1 MIDIFGIKAKK
12 TIDNLTSYIRVQD
25 HVILSAKDYI
35 TLLEQNNQR
44 LQQRLS
50 FYEDINGFKPVDF
63 PNSRKDF

>member
-1 MIDIFGIKAKK
+1 MIDLFGINAQKK
-12 TIDNLTSYIRVQD
+12 VDNLVSLVRSQQK
-25 HVILSAKDYI
+25 VIQKAKDYI

-44 LQQRLS
+44 LQQMLS

>member
-1 MIDIFGIKAKK
+1 MIDLFGINAQKK
-12 TIDNLTSYIRVQD
+12 VDNLVSLVRSQQK
-25 HVILSAKDYI
+25 VIQKAKDYI

>member
-1 MIDIFGIKAKK
+1 MIDLFGINAQKK
-12 TIDNLTSYIRVQD
+12 VDNLVSLVRSQQK
-25 HVILSAKDYI
+25 VIQKAKDYI

-63 PNSRKDF
+63 PNSRKDY